1 MKNTKIIEILS
12 ALLILLWVYTAVSK
26 LANAEE
32 FRSQLNNQVFRPEVT
47 KVLFYLIPFSE
58 LVAAAL
64 LLFRDT
70 RAIGFLSSLVLMLG
84 FTTYIILILT
94 GAFHRVPCSCGGVL
108 QTLGWKSHLVFN
120 LVFTA
125 IAASGLIFIF
135 KERRLEN

>member
-1 MKNTKIIEILS
+1 MRSAKIIEILS

-47 KVLFYLIPFSE
+47 KVLFYLVPSSE
-58 LVAAAL
+58 LVAATL

-70 RAIGFLSSLVLMLG
+70 RVIGFLSSLVLMLG

-94 GAFHRVPCSCGGVL
+94 GAFPRVPCSCGGVL

-125 IAASGLIFIF
+125 IATSGLLFIF